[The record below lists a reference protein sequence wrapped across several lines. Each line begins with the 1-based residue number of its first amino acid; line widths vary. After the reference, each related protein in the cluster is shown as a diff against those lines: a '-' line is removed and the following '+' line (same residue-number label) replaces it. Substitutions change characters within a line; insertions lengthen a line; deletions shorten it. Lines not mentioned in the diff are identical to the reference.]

1 MFALRE
7 AGGGFVFRRATR
19 AHVLGIPRNFYTST
33 PGKKKREK

>member
-7 AGGGFVFRRATR
+7 AGGGFRLD
-19 AHVLGIPRNFYTST
+19 VLGIPRNFYTST